1 MNMCCTLNILS
12 QESIL
17 ADEES
22 FNIIRHRKRKI
33 RSGTIIL
40 DFKARKV
47 LLIQSYGSFW
57 GLPKGHIEDNETIE
71 QCAIRETF
79 EETGII
85 LTPTD
90 LKRSYTVYNGD
101 GVYFIVDGTDKDFD
115 IKQLNS
121 SNQEITGI
129 NWICMRCLERMIQ
142 TREITVNSHL
152 RTLIPIINKELS
164 I

>member
-22 FNIIRHRKRKI
+22 FNVIRHRKRKI

-40 DFKARKV
+40 NFKTRKV

-57 GLPKGHIEDNETIE
+57 GLPKGHIEENETIE

-79 EETGII
+79 EETGIT
-85 LTPTD
+85 LTSKD
-90 LKRSYTVYNGD
+90 LRRSYTVYNGD
-101 GVYFIVDGTDKDFD
+101 GIYFIVDGTDKEFD
-115 IKQLNS
+115 TNQLNS
-121 SNQEITGI
+121 NNQEITGI
-129 NWICMRCLERMIQ
+129 NWICLQCLERMIQ
-142 TREITVNSHL
+142 TREMAINSHL
-152 RTLIPIINKELS
+152 RALIPVINKELS
-164 I
+164 T